1 MIKSKSALIE
11 AGWLLEMTWWT
22 EIVALAAQAIESHHA
37 SHPETTGLP
46 VSALRAHLRRH
57 LPKTRLFDTLLTHL
71 GRHGFTQEGDALK
84 KAAHQAVLPP
94 AMAEAGRR
102 LLAALKAS
110 PLDPPNPK
118 ELAPTPNDQKA
129 LKFLIQ
135 AGDAVALDE
144 KAVMARE
151 AYESLRTAIMTS
163 LKSRGQATAS
173 ELREDTQTTR
183 RFLIP
188 LLEKLDR
195 EGVTR
200 RQGDYR
206 TLR

>member
-1 MIKSKSALIE
+1 
-11 AGWLLEMTWWT
+11 
-22 EIVALAAQAIESHHA
+22 
-37 SHPETTGLP
+37 
-46 VSALRAHLRRH
+46 
-57 LPKTRLFDTLLTHL
+57 
-71 GRHGFTQEGDALK
+71 
-84 KAAHQAVLPP
+84 
-94 AMAEAGRR
+94 
-102 LLAALKAS
+102 
-110 PLDPPNPK
+110 
-118 ELAPTPNDQKA
+118 
-129 LKFLIQ
+129 
-135 AGDAVALDE
+135 
-144 KAVMARE
+144 MARE
-151 AYESLRTAIMTS
+151 AYESLRTAILAS

>member
-1 MIKSKSALIE
+1 
-11 AGWLLEMTWWT
+11 
-22 EIVALAAQAIESHHA
+22 
-37 SHPETTGLP
+37 
-46 VSALRAHLRRH
+46 
-57 LPKTRLFDTLLTHL
+57 
-71 GRHGFTQEGDALK
+71 
-84 KAAHQAVLPP
+84 
-94 AMAEAGRR
+94 
-102 LLAALKAS
+102 
-110 PLDPPNPK
+110 
-118 ELAPTPNDQKA
+118 
-129 LKFLIQ
+129 
-135 AGDAVALDE
+135 
-144 KAVMARE
+144 
-151 AYESLRTAIMTS
+151 MTS

>member
-1 MIKSKSALIE
+1 
-11 AGWLLEMTWWT
+11 
-22 EIVALAAQAIESHHA
+22 
-37 SHPETTGLP
+37 
-46 VSALRAHLRRH
+46 
-57 LPKTRLFDTLLTHL
+57 
-71 GRHGFTQEGDALK
+71 
-84 KAAHQAVLPP
+84 
-94 AMAEAGRR
+94 MAEAGRR

-151 AYESLRTAIMTS
+151 AYESLRTAILAS